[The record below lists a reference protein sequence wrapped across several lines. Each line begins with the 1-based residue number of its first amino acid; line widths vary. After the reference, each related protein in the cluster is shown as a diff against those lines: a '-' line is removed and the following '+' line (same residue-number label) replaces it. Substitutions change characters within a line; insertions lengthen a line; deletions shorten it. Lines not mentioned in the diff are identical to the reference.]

1 MRPNILLAP
10 FALVGAV
17 ALPNPLLS
25 GIPIPLPSLGS
36 SCPIDAATQLCCQT
50 LSQIPLAEIPL
61 TLVKDVVGTLPVGVG
76 NIGIGL
82 DC

>member
-25 GIPIPLPSLGS
+25 GIPIALPSLGS

-50 LSQIPLAEIPL
+50 LSEIPLTEIPL
-61 TLVKDVVGTLPVGVG
+61 TLVQDVVGTLPVGVG